1 MEEDIKENLLKVQAT
16 HKQTTKLTS
25 NSQATCHHLC
35 AIGGYSPTDLIHLE
49 KMDNVEKVICCD
61 RGNNDALAY
70 AAMANKNNDPL
81 AMAAMMNGGLGGAN
95 QWLNNPFLYLIF
107 LAMFGGNGFGF
118 GNRNGLQDAE
128 IQGQI
133 QSLRSQMADN
143 HNSDLLMQAIKGNND
158 ALTTLGANLNC
169 DFNQLQQGVC
179 AVRSAIDQVAG
190 QVGFSAERV
199 INAADK
205 GNAAVI
211 QAIQNCCCNTQQ
223 GILKMGY
230 ENQIAIQGQT
240 NALQQNLNFV
250 NSSVERGFSS
260 VGYQMSQDKCDVIRA
275 GQDNTQRIID
285 ALNNHWYADI
295 DRKYQDARL
304 ELSQQNQTAALIA
317 ALGKTTTA
325 TT

>member
-1 MEEDIKENLLKVQAT
+1 MDKDTKNLQREQRTYKECLCTFVVDVRKILTLPTQKLIFMEA
-16 HKQTTKLTS
+16 
-25 NSQATCHHLC
+25 
-35 AIGGYSPTDLIHLE
+35 E
-49 KMDNVEKVICCD
+49 KIICCD
-61 RGNNDALAY
+61 KGNDNALAY
-70 AAMANKNNDPL
+70 AAMANKQDPM
-81 AMAAMMNGGLGGAN
+81 AMAAMMNGGFGGN

-118 GNRNGLQDAE
+118 GGNRNGLQDAE
-128 IQGQI
+128 IQNQI

-179 AVRSAIDQVAG
+179 AVRSAIDNVAG

-199 INAADK
+199 INAAER
-205 GNAAVI
+205 GNAQVI

-223 GILKMGY
+223 SILKMGY
-230 ENQIAIQGQT
+230 ENQLAVQGQT
-240 NALQQNLNFV
+240 NALQQGLNFV

-317 ALGKTTTA
+317 ALSKTTTA

>member
-1 MEEDIKENLLKVQAT
+1 
-16 HKQTTKLTS
+16 
-25 NSQATCHHLC
+25 
-35 AIGGYSPTDLIHLE
+35 
-49 KMDNVEKVICCD
+49 MDNVEKVICCD

-179 AVRSAIDQVAG
+179 AVRSAIEQVAG

-260 VGYQMSQDKCDVIRA
+260 VGYQMSQDKCDDVE
-275 GQDNTQRIID
+275 D
-285 ALNNHWYADI
+285 W
-295 DRKYQDARL
+295 
-304 ELSQQNQTAALIA
+304 SF
-317 ALGKTTTA
+317 
-325 TT
+325 

>member
-1 MEEDIKENLLKVQAT
+1 
-16 HKQTTKLTS
+16 
-25 NSQATCHHLC
+25 
-35 AIGGYSPTDLIHLE
+35 
-49 KMDNVEKVICCD
+49 MDNVEKVICCD

-70 AAMANKNNDPL
+70 AAMANNRNNDPM
-81 AMAAMMNGGLGGAN
+81 AMMAAMNGGLGGGN

-118 GNRNGLQDAE
+118 GNNRNGLQDAE
-128 IQGQI
+128 IQNQI

-179 AVRSAIDQVAG
+179 AVRSAIEQVGG

-199 INAADK
+199 INAAEK

-211 QAIQNCCCNTQQ
+211 QAIQNCCCNTQNN
-223 GILKMGY
+223 ITKMGY
-230 ENQIAIQGQT
+230 ENQLAIQGQT
-240 NALQQNLNFV
+240 NSLQQSLNFV

>member
-1 MEEDIKENLLKVQAT
+1 MRSASFVVVFSK
-16 HKQTTKLTS
+16 
-25 NSQATCHHLC
+25 
-35 AIGGYSPTDLIHLE
+35 
-49 KMDNVEKVICCD
+49 ICCD
-61 RGNNDALAY
+61 RGNDALAY
-70 AAMANKNNDPL
+70 AAMAKNNNDPM
-81 AMAAMMNGGLGGAN
+81 AMAAMMNGGMGGAN

-118 GNRNGLQDAE
+118 GANGNSVQNAE
-128 IQGQI
+128 IQSQI

-179 AVRSAIDQVAG
+179 SVRSAVENVAG

-199 INAADK
+199 INAAEK
-205 GNAAVI
+205 GNASVI

-223 GILKMGY
+223 SILKMGY
-230 ENQIAIQGQT
+230 ENQIAVQGQT
-240 NALQQNLNFV
+240 NTLQQGLNFV
-250 NSSVERGFSS
+250 NSSVERGFSAL
-260 VGYQMSQDKCDVIRA
+260 GFQNAQDKCDIIRA
-275 GQDNTQRIID
+275 NQDNTQRIID
-285 ALNNHWYADI
+285 TLNNHWTSDLQT
-295 DRKYQDARL
+295 KYNDARL

-317 ALGKTTTA
+317 ALSKTTA

>member
-1 MEEDIKENLLKVQAT
+1 
-16 HKQTTKLTS
+16 
-25 NSQATCHHLC
+25 
-35 AIGGYSPTDLIHLE
+35 
-49 KMDNVEKVICCD
+49 MDNVEKVICCD
-61 RGNNDALAY
+61 RGNDALAY
-70 AAMANKNNDPL
+70 AAMANNRNNDPM
-81 AMAAMMNGGLGGAN
+81 AMMAAMNGGLGGAN

-118 GNRNGLQDAE
+118 GNNRNGLQDAE

-169 DFNQLQQGVC
+169 NFNQLQQGVC
-179 AVRSAIDQVAG
+179 AVRSAIDQVG
-190 QVGFSAERV
+190 GKVGFSAERV
-199 INAADK
+199 INAAEK
-205 GNAAVI
+205 GDAAVI
-211 QAIQNCCCNTQQ
+211 QAIQNCCCNTQNN
-223 GILKMGY
+223 ITKMGY
-230 ENQIAIQGQT
+230 ENQLAIQGQT
-240 NALQQNLNFV
+240 NSLQQSLNFV
-250 NSSVERGFSS
+250 DSSVERGFSS

-317 ALGKTTTA
+317 ALGKAPTA